1 MKKISL
7 FLMSIA
13 LILVLCSCGQ
23 KNTFVE
29 GNLLYDLGAE
39 SFEDIQK
46 VGFWYEAYQ
55 GDCEEKI
62 EITQKDDIEILFDYM
77 YSSDY
82 PENKLHELFLFP
94 TNSIYVTISDVEYQ
108 LYLGKEGA
116 LTVVPRTN
124 LSIGMRTY
132 NAQEGKGFN
141 SEVWKELIQKYT

>member
-55 GDCEEKI
+55 GDYEEKI
-62 EITQKDDIEILFDYM
+62 EMTQKDDIEILFDYM
-77 YSSDY
+77 Y
-82 PENKLHELFLFP
+82 F
-94 TNSIYVTISDVEYQ
+94 
-108 LYLGKEGA
+108 
-116 LTVVPRTN
+116 
-124 LSIGMRTY
+124 
-132 NAQEGKGFN
+132 
-141 SEVWKELIQKYT
+141 